1 MKSQVKVTEVTP
13 ESVKEYIGKRK
24 ASIKP
29 SKLDVKPKNMGSF
42 KEITIEAKYH
52 GFTPE
57 KIGRLVLKHMAFLA
71 TIATKDQNNECYLC
85 DEVFEPETTNINES
99 KGFLVHRT
107 CQPKSNDSKLLSS
120 YIKAYNKSIQL

>member
-1 MKSQVKVTEVTP
+1 MKAPKKVVTVD
-13 ESVKEYIGKRK
+13 EAKVV
-24 ASIKP
+24 SIKP
-29 SKLDVKPKNMGSF
+29 SKLDVKPKNLGSF
-42 KEITIEAKYH
+42 KEITIQSRYY

-57 KIGRLVLKHMAFLA
+57 KTGRLVIKHMAFLA

-99 KGFLVHRT
+99 KGFIVHGT

>member
-1 MKSQVKVTEVTP
+1 MKAPKKVVTVD
-13 ESVKEYIGKRK
+13 EAKVV
-24 ASIKP
+24 SIKP
-29 SKLDVKPKNMGSF
+29 SKLDVRPKNMGSF
-42 KEITIEAKYH
+42 KEITNEAKYH

-57 KIGRLVLKHMAFLA
+57 KIGRLVIKHMAYLA

-99 KGFLVHRT
+99 KGFIVHGT